1 MSLEADYV
9 IGEVELDAETV
20 PWLLDRDVLFIFFL
34 IVAKNEAACRVAC
47 ISCLFMFSSC
57 SLFCPILYIIVVYCF
72 CCKGPGM
79 SDRVKVTMLS
89 TGEKVQVLQH
99 AMKMLDI
106 NVASPRGHWV
116 YGNR

>member
-20 PWLLDRDVLFIFFL
+20 PWLLDRDVLFIFFFE

-57 SLFCPILYIIVVYCF
+57 ILFCPIFCIKQLFIVY

-79 SDRVKVTMLS
+79 SDLCPDPTIFL
-89 TGEKVQVLQH
+89 
-99 AMKMLDI
+99 
-106 NVASPRGHWV
+106 
-116 YGNR
+116 